1 MAKIVT
7 LTKGGIEKLIKAA
20 GTVSPTSQK
29 LAQYDGNGCIATND
43 PRFALDCVNKSY
55 LESKLNGLGGGGGTG
70 TSTPTPNAIAAYD
83 SNGVLRSTPK
93 PEGQN
98 WVNNND
104 VVTFS
109 DLKNRR
115 VNDTYQEFLD
125 LKKATVAFVAKMTAY
140 DPVTGGRV
148 DLPAPDTNEFPW
160 IRRTTGNGGGHEYV
174 LDAGNAYV
182 IEMAMYGKAY
192 FQSYDMFANG
202 TGFWNLTTPNSEK
215 WKSEQ
220 SILFRKGGQPN
231 VWLSHNGWVKEAAGI
246 AILRITKIPGITI

>member
-55 LESKLNGLGGGGGTG
+55 LENKLNGLGGGGGTG
-70 TSTPTPNAIAAYD
+70 TSTPTANAIAAYD
-83 SNGVLRSTPK
+83 SGGVLRSTPK
-93 PEGQN
+93 PEGQSSFN
-98 WVNNND
+98 PND

-109 DLKNRR
+109 DLRHPR
-115 VNDTYQEFLD
+115 ANDAYRDFLD
-125 LKKATVAFVAKMTAY
+125 LKSATVAFVAKMTAY

-174 LDAGNAYV
+174 LNAGNAYV